1 MRPCGLRFFHHR
13 RGIATHV
20 VVGKCAAAVVPNEDL
35 QAHFSRKEL
44 RNIMAIGYLMLLR
57 DAGNYFSN
65 RFRWLY
71 A

>member
-1 MRPCGLRFFHHR
+1 
-13 RGIATHV
+13 V

-35 QAHFSRKEL
+35 QSHFSRKEL